1 MFLNRW
7 SGWTGFL
14 LVGFFACW
22 AFWGFL
28 LSAAL
33 VIIKAGITCF
43 ILASVLRQLF
53 SSIGAVT
60 TWINL
65 ERPHTVMFSYHS
77 TIAWQCGI
85 CDSLSCLFYL
95 TVGFFF
101 FFLCCMCVCSFSLFD
116 KSLLSGAATILLML
130 LFLIFHSPLACY
142 NVHRFVASSLFS
154 CCSIILY
161 VIYAC
166 YSCVDGTEIKDTN

>member
-1 MFLNRW
+1 MFLNCW

-65 ERPHTVMFSYHS
+65 ERPHTVMFSYHC

-85 CDSLSCLFYL
+85 CDSLCCLFYL
-95 TVGFFF
+95 TVVFFF
-101 FFLCCMCVCSFSLFD
+101 FFC
-116 KSLLSGAATILLML
+116 ATLLLML

-154 CCSIILY
+154 CCPIILY

>member
-1 MFLNRW
+1 MFLNPW

-43 ILASVLRQLF
+43 ILAPVLRQLF

-65 ERPHTVMFSYHS
+65 ERPHTVMFSYHC

-95 TVGFFF
+95 TVVFFF
-101 FFLCCMCVCSFSLFD
+101 FFCAVCVCV
-116 KSLLSGAATILLML
+116 
-130 LFLIFHSPLACY
+130 LFLYLINLYCRVLQPC
-142 NVHRFVASSLFS
+142 FS
-154 CCSIILY
+154 CYFS
-161 VIYAC
+161 
-166 YSCVDGTEIKDTN
+166 